1 MNISNFSQ
9 LGINSAFNKVEYN
22 TKLETTTTSSE
33 ETTADDDIFIRSSEE
48 QQSTTYSKPA
58 GHRPPPPPPPPA
70 EDSTSF
76 EETEASLEE
85 SFNSALMASTSS
97 DEAETETATK
107 GLSSDQ
113 ISALKQQT
121 EEQMQQT
128 LEKMAQALVSNQSSV
143 SGILS
148 GILGGSSSDYSAF
161 DLPPLATTPEEAA
174 AAIAD
179 GGPYSVEAVG
189 DRIFE
194 MAEIL
199 SGGDPDKMEEMR
211 EAVIQAFKEVGMDL
225 ETGDGM
231 PDITFDTYNYIMD
244 KFDNYGTTA

>member
-1 MNISNFSQ
+1 MSKDDAN
-9 LGINSAFNKVEYN
+9 A
-22 TKLETTTTSSE
+22 SSE
-33 ETTADDDIFIRSSEE
+33 VSIDDIFVRSLDEE
-48 QQSTTYSKPA
+48 TSVTYSKPA
-58 GHRPPPPPPPPA
+58 GHRPPPPPPPA
-70 EDSTSF
+70 EDETSF
-76 EETEASLEE
+76 EETEADLLE
-85 SFNSALMASTSS
+85 SFNSAVSSSASQSS
-97 DEAETETATK
+97 DEAETTTK

-121 EEQMQQT
+121 DDQMKQT
-128 LEKMAQALVSNQSSV
+128 LEKMAAALVSNQSSV
-143 SGILS
+143 SGILA
-148 GILGGSSSDYSAF
+148 GIMGGSASDYSAF
-161 DLPPLATTPEEAA
+161 DLPALATTPEGAA
-174 AAIAD
+174 EAIAD

-225 ETGDGM
+225 ETGEGM

-244 KFDNYGTTA
+244 KFDNYGTAA